1 MPASTGSE
9 HNYRTTPSSLCQPVF
24 NGCRRNYSITE
35 LEALAVVWAVT
46 RFHSYLC
53 GQSVTVV
60 TDHTT
65 VKAVLE
71 TPNPSA
77 KHARWWTRVYGTG
90 LKDVRIV
97 YRPGRLNATAD
108 ALSRSCNSGGRNSS
122 VSEKSRNHKDDTIE
136 DLLVQPPRPTTA
148 AISFA
153 EEQRRDPE
161 VAPFW
166 RLENFHWKKNEPE

>member
-108 ALSRSCNSGGRNSS
+108 ALSRSCNSGPPPLG
-122 VSEKSRNHKDDTIE
+122 EGEDKSRNHKDDTIE
-136 DLLVQPPRPTTA
+136 DLLVRRPLP
-148 AISFA
+148 
-153 EEQRRDPE
+153 Q
-161 VAPFW
+161 
-166 RLENFHWKKNEPE
+166 